1 VSWVDI
7 TAAVGTAASA
17 VIALGLGL
25 RAEYRAIRT
34 EREQRELLAMAQAT
48 RVGAWIS
55 SMIYDE
61 ENHRSVVLVR
71 IRNGSNMPVYRLELK
86 SKIGVQGTFVRH
98 VDAMGPDEI
107 RELTLWI
114 PGNRRS
120 MLFAPELLFTD
131 IADRRWYRDRSGNPR
146 EIVGKEKNTMRFD
159 ESGGAYSPKESHP
172 SLRLPKD
179 DYESGGKIV
188 SR

>member
-1 VSWVDI
+1 
-7 TAAVGTAASA
+7 

-34 EREQRELLAMAQAT
+34 EREQRELLATAQAT
-48 RVGAWIS
+48 RIGAWIS
-55 SMIYDE
+55 SMTYDE

-71 IRNGSNMPVYRLELK
+71 IRNGSDMPVYRLEMK

-98 VDAMGPDEI
+98 IDAMGPDEI

-114 PGNRRS
+114 PGNRNS

-131 IADRRWYRDRSGNPR
+131 IADRR
-146 EIVGKEKNTMRFD
+146 
-159 ESGGAYSPKESHP
+159 
-172 SLRLPKD
+172 
-179 DYESGGKIV
+179 
-188 SR
+188 